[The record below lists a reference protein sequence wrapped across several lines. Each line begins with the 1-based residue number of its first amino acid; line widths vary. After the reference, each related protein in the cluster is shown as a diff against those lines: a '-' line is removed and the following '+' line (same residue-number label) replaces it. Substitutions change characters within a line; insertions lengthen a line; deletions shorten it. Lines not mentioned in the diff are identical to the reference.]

1 LSLLELN
8 NLEGI
13 KGRIARTFKT
23 TDKFR
28 GYIPTFAQVKRI
40 LLLIK
45 ELSKASLKANQNI
58 LFIKETK
65 PLLFFITLLSLIK

>member
-8 NLEGI
+8 DLEGI
-13 KGRIARTFKT
+13 KGRVARTFKT
-23 TDKFR
+23 IDKFR

-45 ELSKASLKANQNI
+45 ELSKASLKAN
-58 LFIKETK
+58 
-65 PLLFFITLLSLIK
+65 